1 MEAEKEKNDK
11 IVRNEAKNYIE
22 EKEKLEQQ
30 IQNIS
35 VIIADDLK
43 DQKDKLENSL
53 EGHLKNREEKNM
65 LMIQEKKTKQL

>member
-1 MEAEKEKNDK
+1 MEAEKEKNDR